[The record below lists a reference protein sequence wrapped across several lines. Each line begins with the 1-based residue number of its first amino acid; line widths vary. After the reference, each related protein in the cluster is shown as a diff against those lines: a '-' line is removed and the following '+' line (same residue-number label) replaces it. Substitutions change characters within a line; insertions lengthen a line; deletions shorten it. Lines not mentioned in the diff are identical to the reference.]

1 MSSCSIARS
10 TTCECLVLSSDY
22 VAADASGLYSHLTAY
37 SPLGN
42 NMINEPLLVAN
53 EDVKKLAEQQK
64 VTPAQLLL
72 AWIIK
77 RGASVIPKSVSASR
91 IKENFQQVE
100 LSDEGSSI
108 WLSWQPCRLMLQ
120 CLSNSV

>member
-1 MSSCSIARS
+1 
-10 TTCECLVLSSDY
+10 
-22 VAADASGLYSHLTAY
+22 
-37 SPLGN
+37 
-42 NMINEPLLVAN
+42 MIKEPLLVAN
-53 EDVKKLAEQQK
+53 EDVQKLAEQQK

-100 LSDEGSSI
+100 LSDEGSS
-108 WLSWQPCRLMLQ
+108 RLA
-120 CLSNSV
+120 